1 MVVELIGNVLARDK
15 ILNVVSLHLLDY
27 LDGVADDCFQE
38 TCDGVSA
45 CRLVRV
51 ILQTGNASIL
61 YWAVRTEIH
70 WRAG

>member
-1 MVVELIGNVLARDK
+1 
-15 ILNVVSLHLLDY
+15 
-27 LDGVADDCFQE
+27 
-38 TCDGVSA
+38 VSA